1 MSNVVPLRRARPTS
15 PACAVV
21 YTVAEVSQ
29 LLGLG
34 LGLTYELVR
43 NGEIPARKLG
53 SRWVVPKSA
62 FHAWLDAT
70 TSEDKEVL

>member
-1 MSNVVPLRRARPTS
+1 MSNVVPLRRTRPGS
-15 PACAVV
+15 SSGSVV
-21 YTVAEVSQ
+21 YTVAEVSE

-53 SRWVVPKSA
+53 SRWVIPKST
-62 FHAWLDAT
+62 FHTWLNAT
-70 TSEDKEVL
+70 TSEDKGAS